1 VSAAL
6 FRRTVAAKRTEIVA
20 TGVGMLVWG
29 GVLPLIYASFGR
41 EIGAFVRNNPLL
53 SQFAQ
58 FGGGDLFTLPGTLA
72 LGFVHPFTLLLMGI
86 TAIGFP
92 ALAIAGEREKGTLE
106 VVLARPISR
115 RGLYL
120 TLYLVGLIF
129 LGLLLALQLV
139 GGLASATAMGVA
151 EELDMTRLPE
161 LWLAGWLLFV
171 GFMSITFAASVMSD
185 RLGPAIGVPLVFVLV
200 NYLANAIGS
209 IWPDVAWLQD
219 YSLFNLVKASDVL
232 TAGIAASDVAILLS
246 ISVIPVIFALLAFP
260 RRDIAAPS

>member
-1 VSAAL
+1 MNAAL
-6 FRRTVAAKRTEIVA
+6 FRRTLAAKRTEIAA

-29 GVLPLIYASFGR
+29 GVLPLIYATFGR
-41 EIGAFVRNNPLL
+41 EIGSFMRNNPLL

-115 RGLYL
+115 RGLYV

-129 LGLLLALQLV
+129 LGLLLALQLI
-139 GGLASATAMGVA
+139 GGLASATAMGVVD
-151 EELDMTRLPE
+151 ELEVSRLPE

-171 GFMSITFAASVMSD
+171 GFMSITFAASVVSD
-185 RLGPAIGVPLVFVLV
+185 RLGPAIGIPLVVVLI

-219 YSLFNLVKASDVL
+219 YSLFNLVKATDVL
-232 TAGIAASDVAILLS
+232 TRGIALSDMAILLAV
-246 ISVIPVIFALLAFP
+246 SVIPVVFALVVFP